1 MSAGPAVDP
10 RTLWDQLLA
19 ALLDETTSE
28 AQQRW
33 LTATETVGFSA
44 DTLVLAAPHDFA
56 RDWIDSN
63 LADRITDLASQEADR
78 PITLLVTVQPNP
90 EPFDGEP
97 ATPLATYP
105 TPLPPRQGRHR
116 DLDDLELPADDD
128 ERPDVLRGD
137 DDIPRIGP
145 VVERPVR
152 PIGDADPEQP
162 RTLTAKYQFDDFVIG
177 PSNRFANAAARAVA
191 EAPAKSYNPLFIY
204 GGSGLG
210 KTHLLHAIGNYV
222 SANYPRLRVEYV
234 TSEDFTNE
242 FIAAIS
248 NRSVSAFQGRYRRSD
263 VLLVD
268 DIQFLEG
275 KERTQEEFFHTFNT
289 LHNAEKQIVMTSDRA
304 PKQIS
309 QLEDRLRSRFEWGL
323 ITDVQPPDL
332 ETRIA
337 ILTKKAQAD
346 HLTVSPDTL
355 ELIASKVDSNIR
367 ELEGAL
373 IRIAA
378 YASLHGTPPDAAM
391 AETVLRDVF
400 PAGGGRQ
407 ITVQL
412 VIDEVAHHF
421 ALSEDELCSPS
432 RTRSLVQ
439 ARQIAMYLV
448 RELTELSLPK
458 IGEAFGGRDHT
469 TVLHANKKIA
479 QLMQEKHDIYET
491 VQSLTNRIRTEARTS

>member
-1 MSAGPAVDP
+1 MSAGPTVDP
-10 RTLWDQLLA
+10 RTLWDR
-19 ALLDETTSE
+19 LLDILLHETTSD

-33 LTATETVGFSA
+33 LSATETVGFSA

-56 RDWIDSN
+56 RDWIDAN
-63 LADRITDLASQEADR
+63 LGTRITDLASRDADR
-78 PITLLVTVQPNP
+78 PITLLVTVQPDP
-90 EPFDGEP
+90 EPFDEEPEP
-97 ATPLATYP
+97 APSAGASYP

-116 DLDDLELPADDD
+116 DLDELADGDEAIADGSDLL
-128 ERPDVLRGD
+128 
-137 DDIPRIGP
+137 PRIGP

-152 PIGDADPEQP
+152 PIGQADPEQS

-222 SANYPRLRVEYV
+222 RENYPRLRVEYV

-346 HLTVSPDTL
+346 ELTVSPDTL

-378 YASLHGTPPDAAM
+378 YASLHGNPPDASM

-400 PAGGGRQ
+400 PEGGSRQ
-407 ITVQL
+407 ITAQL
-412 VIDEVAHHF
+412 VMDEVAHHF
-421 ALSEDELCSPS
+421 ALSEEELCSPS

-479 QLMQEKHDIYET
+479 QLMQEKHDVYET